1 VATVLVP
8 ARRSAQS
15 PSESSVLIGGGGERG
30 QRGRRRSEGKALQ
43 KMAMTRSFAATLSL
57 LPVLVFVLVGSAAAE
72 IYTWVD
78 RDGQVHFTDN
88 EALVPFEHRDTVQSR
103 PSSPPADTPP
113 LTYSPRSRKAKSP
126 KVSSPRLSAT
136 GGQATVVA
144 VLDGDTIV
152 ISGGQKVRYAGLNTP
167 ETHHPDKLPE
177 YCGQEAFEANRR
189 LVARQTVRL
198 EFDAQRRDKYGRLL
212 AYVYVNSLFV
222 NAELIRQ
229 GYAQVSTYKENQ
241 RYHEEFERLQQH
253 AIAARRGLWGGCIDI
268 RMPPMPSKPKAHR
281 TGR

>member
-1 VATVLVP
+1 MG
-8 ARRSAQS
+8 QS
-15 PSESSVLIGGGGERG
+15 RGGGE
-30 QRGRRRSEGKALQ
+30 ALQ
-43 KMAMTRSFAATLSL
+43 RVAMAGQCAATLGL
-57 LPVLVFVLVGSAAAE
+57 LSVLVFVLVGRGVAE

-88 EALVPFEHRDTVQSR
+88 EALVPSQYRDTVQSR
-103 PSSPPADTPP
+103 PSSPLAETPP
-113 LTYSPRSRKAKSP
+113 LAHSPRSRKAQSTTVP
-126 KVSSPRLSAT
+126 SPRLSGT

-152 ISGGQKVRYAGLNTP
+152 IGGGQKVRYAGLNTP
-167 ETHHPDKLPE
+167 ESHHPDKLPE

-189 LVARQTVRL
+189 LVAGQTVRL
-198 EFDAQRRDKYGRLL
+198 EFDARRRDKYGRLL

-241 RYHEEFERLQQH
+241 RYHEEFDRLQQH

-268 RMPPMPSKPKAHR
+268 RIPTEPAPSKPKAHR
-281 TGR
+281 KGR

>member
-1 VATVLVP
+1 MVL
-8 ARRSAQS
+8 
-15 PSESSVLIGGGGERG
+15 ER
-30 QRGRRRSEGKALQ
+30 QV
-43 KMAMTRSFAATLSL
+43 AATLGL
-57 LPVLVFVLVGSAAAE
+57 LSVLMFVLFGSGGAE
-72 IYTWVD
+72 IYTWVE

-88 EALVPFEHRDTVQSR
+88 EALVPSEYRDTVQSR
-103 PSSPPADTPP
+103 PSSPFTDTLP
-113 LTYSPRSRKAKSP
+113 LAQAPRSQKAQSTKAP
-126 KVSSPRLSAT
+126 PPRLSAS
-136 GGQATVVA
+136 GGQAPVVA

-189 LVARQTVRL
+189 LVAGQTVRL

-212 AYVYVNSLFV
+212 AYVYVGSLFV

-229 GYAQVSTYKENQ
+229 GYAQVSTYRENQ
-241 RYHEEFERLQQH
+241 RYHEEFDRLQQH

-268 RMPPMPSKPKAHR
+268 RMPPEPAPPQPKAHR
-281 TGR
+281 KKR